1 MTNKVQEIF
10 CGALF
15 G

>member
-1 MTNKVQEIF
+1 MTNKAQEIF
-10 CGALF
+10 CGTLF

>member
-10 CGALF
+10 CGTLF